1 MIVGG
6 QAPLFTADAYYQGRK
21 MKIDL
26 QDYQGKWVFLFFYS
40 SDFSF
45 V

>member
-1 MIVGG
+1 MIVGNM
-6 QAPLFTADAYYQGRK
+6 APFFTADSYFQGHK
-21 MKIDL
+21 KKINL
-26 QDYQGKWVFLFFYS
+26 QDYRGKWVFLFFYS

>member
-1 MIVGG
+1 MIVGS
-6 QAPLFTADAYYQGRK
+6 QAPLFTADAFLNGHK
-21 MKIDL
+21 KKIDL
-26 QDYQGKWVFLFFYS
+26 QDYRGKWVFLFFYS